1 MNLNL
6 QERIISSNIGCKV
19 AQNPLVSIVIPAY
32 NVSGYISET
41 LASGLSQ
48 NFTNYEIIV
57 INDGSPD
64 TRELEVMLKPF
75 FDNIVYLKQT
85 NGGASV
91 ARNTGILFARGELI
105 AFLDGD
111 DLWLPRYLE
120 TQVKF
125 ISDNDLE
132 LAYADAFLF
141 DNPIWEGKT
150 YMQTSPSIGKVS
162 CESLIRGSCNVITS
176 GTIAKRRRI
185 LDVGGFDENLP
196 RIGMEDF
203 DLWFRLLRSGAQADY
218 RNEVLLKYRIRAGS
232 LSGDSVQRA
241 QRTVKALE
249 IVQEKFDLTASET
262 QAMNKSF
269 AKAQAALK
277 IEIGKSCLLQ
287 GKFDEARENFAE
299 ANKFAES
306 LKLKLV
312 NMALSV
318 SPSLLVKIFKIKRS
332 HEIPLIPKNIN

>member
-6 QERIISSNIGCKV
+6 QERILSSSIGKDV
-19 AQNPLVSIVIPAY
+19 NTNPIVSVIIPAY
-32 NVSGYISET
+32 NVADFIAET
-41 LASGLSQ
+41 LDSSLSQ
-48 NFTNYEIIV
+48 TFGGYEIV
-57 INDGSPD
+57 VVNDGSPD
-64 TRELEVMLKPF
+64 TEKLEKVLGRY
-75 FDNIVYLKQT
+75 FDQIVYLKQI

-91 ARNTGILFARGELI
+91 ARNTGILFARGTFI

-111 DLWLPRYLE
+111 DIWLPTFLE
-120 TQVKF
+120 EQVKF
-125 ISDNDLE
+125 ISGNDLE
-132 LAYADAFLF
+132 FAYADALLF
-141 DNPIWEGKT
+141 GNPIWDDKT
-150 YMQTSPSIGKVS
+150 YMQTSPSNGKVS
-162 CESLIRGSCNVITS
+162 CESLIRATCNVITS
-176 GTIAKRRRI
+176 GTIAKRQKI

-203 DLWFRLLRSGAQADY
+203 DLWFRLLRSGVKADY
-218 RNEVLLKYRIRAGS
+218 RKEVLLKYRIRAGS

-332 HEIPLIPKNIN
+332 HEIPLIPKT